1 MPNSEFYGT
10 TRNIKDDGM
19 KYLDMHVH
27 CDSTDKAQLDILAK
41 TARDSETVLALSGGL
56 RYGGHDFA
64 PNETVVEICK
74 QYPDCFVP
82 LAKLDLW
89 ETADPAEVY
98 RYAEMGVKGFKCIY
112 PYYEYDHDIYM
123 PVYEAA
129 QKCNLPILFHTG
141 NYRPC
146 DDDTIYRRPVLK
158 NMQPINLDRIC
169 RAFPKLHVVMAH
181 LGTRIFEQQASQ
193 FLGMLPNLYA
203 DLAGNAHFARLTG
216 ADMLAMLCNDI
227 RLVDPNRNSLGKIVL
242 GSDSYVT
249 RPGIMAEA
257 QGYYEHIFH
266 RVGVPQDLFDAIMG
280 KTAASWMGVSLED

>member
-1 MPNSEFYGT
+1 MRRLDFHCHADT
-10 TRNIKDDGM
+10 DDPA
-19 KYLDMHVH
+19 LWDAL
-27 CDSTDKAQLDILAK
+27 AQTCRANN
-41 TARDSETVLALSGGL
+41 TVVAICGGL
-56 RYGGHDFA
+56 RYGECDYL
-64 PNETVVEICK
+64 PNDDVLKMCNRHPEWMI
-74 QYPDCFVP
+74 P

-89 ETADPAEVY
+89 QTADPNEVY
-98 RYAEMGVKGFKCIY
+98 RYAEAGFKGFKCIY
-112 PYYEYDHDIYM
+112 PWYEYDHDLYM

-129 QKCNLPILFHTG
+129 QECNLPILFHTG

-146 DDDTIYRRPVLK
+146 EADTIYRRPVLK

-249 RPGIMAEA
+249 RPDIMAEA
-257 QGYYEHIFH
+257 QGYYEHIFK

-280 KTAASWMGVSLED
+280 ATAASWLGVSLDD